1 MGIWRKEKI
10 RAVDRNRAYTM
21 VLFLLYF
28 LSFVICH
35 MPTFILIFN
44 PLTNFFFNG
53 LLFTLCHVGL
63 MVDISLKWCFSLRT
77 PVLFCFVFETRF
89 LCLDQAGLKTQKCA
103 CICLLDAG
111 IKDHH
116 CLA

>member
-44 PLTNFFFNG
+44 PLTNFFF
-53 LLFTLCHVGL
+53 
-63 MVDISLKWCFSLRT
+63 
-77 PVLFCFVFETRF
+77 
-89 LCLDQAGLKTQKCA
+89 
-103 CICLLDAG
+103 
-111 IKDHH
+111 
-116 CLA
+116 